1 MFIIIDIMA
10 GKKGTSIPK
19 RKYTRQI
26 GPSRRNAWIAHVQA
40 YRAQH
45 NVPYKIALQE
55 ASKTYR

>member
-1 MFIIIDIMA
+1 MA
-10 GKKGTSIPK
+10 GKKGTTTTTPK

-55 ASKTYR
+55 AAKTYR